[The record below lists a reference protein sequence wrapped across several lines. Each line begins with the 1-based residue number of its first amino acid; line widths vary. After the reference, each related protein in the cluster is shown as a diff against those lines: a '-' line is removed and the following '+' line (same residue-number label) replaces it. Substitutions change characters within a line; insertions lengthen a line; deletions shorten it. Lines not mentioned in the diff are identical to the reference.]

1 MNDKVLI
8 QIGCMYK
15 ALLPTLIYIPGQLVL
30 NGHTLVFKSYYT
42 NHNPLNLDIDVK
54 KIIRYQI
61 RKGLLGHKLLIYY
74 NQTWYKFSHFKANEL
89 QALVHYIDEIQAL

>member
-15 ALLPTLIYIPGQLVL
+15 THLPTLIYIPGQLVL

-42 NHNPLNLDIDVK
+42 NHNPLNLEIDVK
-54 KIIRYQI
+54 KLFVTKYVRGYWDINY
-61 RKGLLGHKLLIYY
+61 
-74 NQTWYKFSHFKANEL
+74 
-89 QALVHYIDEIQAL
+89 